1 MIILAH
7 DGSIYS
13 DWMAHYARHMVASE
27 NDRRLLILN
36 VLHGRVKAGLVE
48 AKLSQGQDSSQH
60 FNVDTHYEL
69 LPGGNSVHR
78 SLRQAIPHD
87 HAALLVCGT
96 HVKPNKKDFLAS
108 TIAEKLL
115 RMHLCL
121 VLALRLV
128 QPGLLETLWSM
139 TLFFYDP
146 AMLAGATA

>member
-1 MIILAH
+1 
-7 DGSIYS
+7 
-13 DWMAHYARHMVASE
+13 
-27 NDRRLLILN
+27 
-36 VLHGRVKAGLVE
+36 
-48 AKLSQGQDSSQH
+48 
-60 FNVDTHYEL
+60 
-69 LPGGNSVHR
+69 
-78 SLRQAIPHD
+78 
-87 HAALLVCGT
+87 
-96 HVKPNKKDFLAS
+96 LAS